1 MYLDYYHLREDPFGV
16 TPDPKFLYMSADH
29 RAAMASLAHAIE
41 MNRGFMALVG
51 DPGLG
56 KTTILYHLLE
66 QFRGKRDTDTA
77 FVFHTHCTARELMR
91 QIACDMELRTTGDLA
106 ALQVAFSEALARTR
120 RAGKR
125 FVLIVDEAHNL
136 DLVGL
141 EMMRLMSN
149 CETSERKLVQIIL
162 SGQRLLAL
170 KLRNSALAQL
180 RQRISVVCPLGPLT
194 PGEARAYI
202 EHRLSV
208 AGHEGAPLLVEDAM
222 EFIASCSGGV
232 PRVINNC
239 CFLALSL
246 GAVMGLRQVDRG
258 TAERAIG
265 NLDWGAICRG
275 TRPPDEFGLAQA
287 NAQSSA
293 RSDHAAARAPA
304 PSRAVGAAES
314 VPEPR
319 TSGFRPSPTAASA
332 SAAAS
337 MPRPEVPPPQNVSR
351 SREFRKARPWI
362 PVAAVLAV
370 TFSLIAWDQLSARR
384 AVVSNAGAVASAAP
398 QKSQSSAVAAA
409 PETAQPAVAIQSA
422 PLKTEKRRIAGH
434 RKPESPATLPQAS
447 APTLKIPALKTPEP
461 GPEVEGDAAPPPA
474 FGAAVTGASN
484 GMPAEMLVA
493 PSSAPPKSPP
503 PPKLARLEPAVAIYA
518 PSPSYPGPA
527 RNLRLEGA
535 VVLRAQVGPDGSI
548 HNLTR
553 VSGNP
558 VLAVAAMAAARN
570 WRYRPAYLNGSPVES
585 TTEIRINFTSP

>member
-1 MYLDYYHLREDPFGV
+1 MYVDYYHLREDPFGV

-29 RAAMASLAHAIE
+29 RAALASLAQAIE
-41 MNRGFMALVG
+41 MNRGFMALIG

-149 CETSERKLVQIIL
+149 CETRERKLVQIIL

-202 EHRLSV
+202 EHRFRV
-208 AGHEGAPLLVEDAM
+208 AGHEGPPLLVEDAM

-258 TAERAIG
+258 TAERAVG

-275 TRPPDEFGLAQA
+275 TRPPNEFGLAQA
-287 NAQSSA
+287 NPQSSA
-293 RSDHAAARAPA
+293 RSDDAAARAPA

-319 TSGFRPSPTAASA
+319 TSGFRPSPTATSA

-337 MPRPEVPPPQNVSR
+337 LSRPEVPPPQNVSR
-351 SREFRKARPWI
+351 SREFRKARLWI

-370 TFSLIAWDQLSARR
+370 TFSVIAWNQLSARR
-384 AVVSNAGAVASAAP
+384 AVVANAGAVASAAP
-398 QKSQSSAVAAA
+398 QKSQSNAAAAA
-409 PETAQPAVAIQSA
+409 PEMAQPARAIQSA
-422 PLKTEKRRIAGH
+422 ARQTEGRRIAEH
-434 RKPESPATLPQAS
+434 RKPESPATLLPQAP
-447 APTLKIPALKTPEP
+447 APTLKIPALQIPEP
-461 GPEVEGDAAPPPA
+461 GPEEEGDAVPPPA
-474 FGAAVTGASN
+474 FSAAITGESH
-484 GMPAEMLVA
+484 GMPADMLAV

-503 PPKLARLEPAVAIYA
+503 PKLARVEPAVAIYA

-548 HNLTR
+548 HNLTT
-553 VSGNP
+553 VAGNP
-558 VLAVAAMAAARN
+558 VLAVAAMAAVRN

-585 TTEIRINFTSP
+585 TTEIRINFTKP

>member
-1 MYLDYYHLREDPFGV
+1 MYVDYYHLREDPFGV

-29 RAAMASLAHAIE
+29 RAALASLAQAIE
-41 MNRGFMALVG
+41 MNRGFMALIG

-136 DLVGL
+136 DLAGL

-149 CETSERKLVQIIL
+149 CEASDRKLVQIIL

-202 EHRLSV
+202 EHRFRV
-208 AGHEGAPLLVEDAM
+208 AGHEGPPLLVEDAM
-222 EFIASCSGGV
+222 EFIASRSRGV

-246 GAVMGLRQVDRG
+246 GAVMGLPQVDRG
-258 TAERAIG
+258 TAERAVG

-275 TRPPDEFGLAQA
+275 TRPPNESGLAQA
-287 NAQSSA
+287 DPQSSA
-293 RSDHAAARAPA
+293 RSDDAAARAPA
-304 PSRAVGAAES
+304 PSRAVETAAGIPES
-314 VPEPR
+314 R
-319 TSGFRPSPTAASA
+319 TSGFRPSPTATSA

-337 MPRPEVPPPQNVSR
+337 MSRPEAPPPQNGSR

-370 TFSLIAWDQLSARR
+370 TLSVIAWNQLSARR
-384 AVVSNAGAVASAAP
+384 AVGANAGAVASAAP
-398 QKSQSSAVAAA
+398 QKSQSNAAA
-409 PETAQPAVAIQSA
+409 AALEIPARAIQSA
-422 PLKTEKRRIAGH
+422 ALPIEGRRIAEH
-434 RKPESPATLPQAS
+434 RKPEAPATLLPQTP
-447 APTLKIPALKTPEP
+447 APTLKIPEP
-461 GPEVEGDAAPPPA
+461 GPEVEGDAVPPPA
-474 FGAAVTGASN
+474 FSAAITGESN
-484 GMPAEMLVA
+484 GMPAKMLVA

-503 PPKLARLEPAVAIYA
+503 PPKLARVEPAVAMYA

-527 RNLRLEGA
+527 LNLRLEGA

-548 HNLTR
+548 NNLTT

-558 VLAVAAMAAARN
+558 VLAVAAMATVRN

-585 TTEIRINFTSP
+585 TTEIRINFTRR